1 MEEKFEDSKQPNIMV
16 PVGDLD
22 TVEVKDGEDVDALA
36 QELATIRQSAK
47 RIARLFSVTMII

>member
-1 MEEKFEDSKQPNIMV
+1 MEEKFEETHSQPSIMV

-22 TVEVKDGEDVDALA
+22 TVDEGNGEDVDALA

-47 RIARLFSVTMII
+47 RIAIIG